1 MPRSAARFY
10 PVLFAAH
17 PVLALAAA
25 NPGEYSAWDLLTVFA
40 VVVGAAAVLNLMIAL
55 PLRRQWP
62 DNIASAITLLLIV
75 WFFHFV
81 WFSDLLERVGYTL
94 TRPRTLAALLTV
106 AALAWLIIGRP
117 QLRRFTVFMSLM
129 GVFLVAEVVL
139 EIGVGQVRGAQ
150 AIRRSTTVAEL
161 ARPIQVRS
169 DRSHPCA
176 QPKPDIYFL
185 VLDGYANAE
194 VLRET
199 YGFSNRRFLD
209 SLRAMGFR
217 IPHTVRSNY
226 AHTHLSLASMLNL
239 DYITRLQADLGPR
252 TADPSV
258 LGYLIE
264 NNRAVRFL
272 HEQGY
277 TFVFSPS
284 SWWHATMQNRHADVQ
299 LRTWPRF
306 DLKREFGRTD
316 LRRVLRDQSLLR
328 AFAPPRHETDA
339 EDILHAFG
347 AMLDVAA
354 MPQPTALI
362 AHVLAPHYPYVLDSG
377 CNPRVSR
384 AAHTDPHPWKDKW
397 GYLDQLLCINRLTL
411 KFVGDVLKHSPSAPI
426 IILQGD
432 HGTNTRDQANKTSAW
447 TVTPSEAAERFG
459 AFGAYYVPC
468 GQDTAFAGEM
478 TPVNVLRKVFS
489 AFLSA
494 DLPTRPD
501 SSYFSVSKF
510 PFQFVRFAARPDGSL
525 IGPLPVK

>member
-1 MPRSAARFY
+1 MLRSAVRFY

-25 NPGEYSAWDLLTVFA
+25 NPGEYSAWDLLAVLA
-40 VVVGAAAVLNLMIAL
+40 VVVGAAAVLNLVVAL
-55 PLRRQWP
+55 PLRRQRP
-62 DNIASAITLLLIV
+62 DNVAPAITLLLLV

-81 WFSDLLERVGYTL
+81 WFSEHLERIGYTL
-94 TRPRTLAALLTV
+94 TRPRTLAALITV

-117 QLRRFTVFMSLM
+117 HLRRLTVFMSLM
-129 GVFLVAEVVL
+129 GVFLVAQVVL
-139 EIGVGQVRGAQ
+139 AIGVGQLRGAQ

-169 DRSHPCA
+169 DGSHSCA
-176 QPKPDIYFL
+176 PPKPDIYFL
-185 VLDGYANAE
+185 LLDGYANAE
-194 VLRET
+194 MLREI
-199 YGFSNRRFLD
+199 YGFSNARFQD
-209 SLRAMGFR
+209 SLQAMGFR
-217 IPHTVRSNY
+217 IPHTVRSKY

-239 DYITRLQADLGPR
+239 DYITRLQADLGAR

-284 SWWHATMQNRHADVQ
+284 SWWPATMQNRHADVQ
-299 LRTWPRF
+299 VRTWPGF
-306 DLKREFGRTD
+306 DLRREFGRTD
-316 LRRVLRDQSLLR
+316 LRRVLRDESLLSVLT
-328 AFAPPRHETDA
+328 PPRHETDA

-347 AMLDVAA
+347 AMQDVPA
-354 MPQPTALI
+354 MPQPTVLI
-362 AHVLAPHYPYVLDSG
+362 AHVLAPHYPYVLDVN
-377 CNPRVSR
+377 CHPRVPR
-384 AAHTDPHPWKDKW
+384 AAHTDPRPWKDQQ

-411 KFVGDVLKHSPSAPI
+411 NFVGEVLKRSPSAPI

-432 HGTNTRDQANKTSAW
+432 HGTNTRDQANKSSALA
-447 TVTPSEAAERFG
+447 VTAGEAAERFG
-459 AFGAYYVPC
+459 AFGAYYLPC

-478 TPVNVLRKVFS
+478 TPVNVFRKVFS
-489 AFLSA
+489 TFLRA

-501 SSYFSVSKF
+501 SFYFSVTKR
-510 PFQFVRFAARPDGSL
+510 PFDFVRFAPGPNGSL
-525 IGPLPVK
+525 TGPLPVK